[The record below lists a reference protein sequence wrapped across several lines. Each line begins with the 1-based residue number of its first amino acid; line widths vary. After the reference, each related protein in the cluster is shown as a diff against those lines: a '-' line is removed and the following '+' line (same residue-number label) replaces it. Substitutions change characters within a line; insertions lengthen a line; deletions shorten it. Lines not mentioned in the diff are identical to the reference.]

1 MANNLEYTL
10 RLKDLFSKTM
20 QGASNQVKGLDGKM
34 NALKSSL
41 GGLKG
46 AIAGAFAVSS
56 VVSFGKAV
64 IESLKNYQ
72 YFHASLKTMLQ
83 GNEQATNALEAQ
95 LISLAKTTPF
105 ELTEVQTATKQL
117 MAYGFK
123 AGDVVETIRTLG
135 DVSSGIGA
143 PLGDI
148 AYLYGTLKTSGRITL
163 MDLRQFA
170 GRGVPIYEVLAKR
183 LNTTTAAINGL
194 ASAGKIGFRDIEG
207 AFKDMT
213 SAGGQFFNLM
223 DAQSKT
229 VGGQISNMADNWEQ
243 LKVKIGQ
250 SQTGI
255 IAGTTAWINNLLD
268 GLNRG
273 IDAMNMLDKAFEKS
287 AELQY
292 GFYQKYI
299 GAMGDKLNIMFGG
312 GAMKGGYVE
321 MQSYAAQTKEQYVDT
336 SKDKLTALRNQIS
349 LNSMMKMLALDKQ
362 MGALEKNRRFAIL
375 NELKNK
381 NLEAMSLFGMKENK
395 GLATEGAGG
404 VDGGKGVKSLGTGT
418 EVTGQRPQAINI
430 NINELVHELN
440 IQTTNLTEGVGR
452 MKELVSKALLET
464 VNDINLIAMA

>member
-34 NALKSSL
+34 NSLKSSL

-46 AIAGAFAVSS
+46 AIAGAFAVGA

-64 IESLKNYQ
+64 LESLKNYE
-72 YFHASLKTMLQ
+72 YFHASIKVLLF
-83 GNEQATNALEAQ
+83 GNEKAAKALEGQ

-105 ELTEVQTATKQL
+105 SLVEVQQGSKQL
-117 MAYGFK
+117 LAYSF
-123 AGDVVETIRTLG
+123 AATTI
-135 DVSSGIGA
+135 VKNMKM
-143 PLGDI
+143 LGDI
-148 AYLYGTLKTSGRITL
+148 SSGVGKPLGELVYLYGTLKTQGRAFTKDIN
-163 MDLRQFA
+163 QFTTA
-170 GRGVPIYEVLAKR
+170 GINLLPQLAKQFKVTDAEVMQ
-183 LNTTTAAINGL
+183 LVQD
-194 ASAGKIGFRDIEG
+194 GKVG
-207 AFKDMT
+207 FKDVEKAFIAMT
-213 SAGGQFFNLM
+213 SAGGQFFGMM
-223 DAQSKT
+223 DVQSKT
-229 VGGQISNMADNWEQ
+229 VGGQLSMMGDSWEQ

-250 SQTGI
+250 SQTGV

-268 GLNRG
+268 GINRG

-336 SKDKLTALRNQIS
+336 SKDRATALRNQIS
-349 LNSMMKMLALDKQ
+349 LNVMMKMLTLDKK
-362 MGALEKNRRFAIL
+362 MESLEKNRRIAIL

-381 NLEAMSLFGMKENK
+381 NLDNLSLFDLKENK
-395 GLATEGAGG
+395 SQIEGAGG

-440 IQTTNLTEGVGR
+440 IQTNNMIDGAGR
-452 MKELVSKALLET
+452 MKELVSKALLEA

>member
-34 NALKSSL
+34 NSLKSSL

-46 AIAGAFAVSS
+46 AIAGAFAVGT

-83 GNEQATNALEAQ
+83 GNEGATKALETQ
-95 LISLAKTTPF
+95 LITLAKTTPF

-148 AYLYGTLKTSGRITL
+148 AYLYGTLKTSGRVTL

-183 LNTTTAAINGL
+183 LNTTTAAINSL

-229 VGGQISNMADNWEQ
+229 VGGQLSNMGDGWEQ

-255 IAGTTAWINNLLD
+255 LNMTVTWVNSMLDSLND
-268 GLNRG
+268 GL
-273 IDAMNMLDKAFEKS
+273 DASNLMDTAFKGQE
-287 AELQY
+287 ALQY

-299 GAMGDKLNIMFGG
+299 GNLGDKFNSMFGAG
-312 GAMKGGYVE
+312 PMKGGYVD
-321 MQSYAAQTKEQYVDT
+321 MQSYADQSKQYGQAKNIGEAKFNSRFLKEMVAELQGNKEMDFT
-336 SKDKLTALRNQIS
+336 
-349 LNSMMKMLALDKQ
+349 
-362 MGALEKNRRFAIL
+362 EKYRKIAIL
-375 NELKNK
+375 QEQQK
-381 NLEAMSLFGMKENK
+381 NLNNSINLLGTKENK
-395 GLATEGAGG
+395 GIAVAGAGG
-404 VDGGKGVKSLGTGT
+404 VDGGKGTKSLGTGT

>member
-83 GNEQATNALEAQ
+83 GNEKATNALEAQ
-95 LISLAKTTPF
+95 LVSLAKTTPF

-117 MAYGFK
+117 MAYGFI

-135 DVSSGIGA
+135 DVSSGVGA

-148 AYLYGTLKTSGRITL
+148 AYLYGTLKTSGRVTL

-170 GRGVPIYEVLAKR
+170 GRGIPIYETLAKR

-229 VGGQISNMADNWEQ
+229 VGGQLSNMADNWEQ

-250 SQTGI
+250 SQTGM
-255 IAGTTAWINNLLD
+255 IATTTAWINNLLD

-273 IDAMNMLDKAFEKS
+273 IDAMNLLDKAFEKN
-287 AELQY
+287 AQLQF

-299 GAMGDKLNIMFGG
+299 GKMGDKVNALFGIG
-312 GAMKGGYVE
+312 PMKGGQAE
-321 MQSYAAQTKEQYVDT
+321 MEQYAGQTKERYVDT
-336 SKDKLTALRNQIS
+336 SKDKLTALRNQIA
-349 LNSMMKMLALDKQ
+349 LNSMIKLLTLDKQ

-375 NELKNK
+375 NELKGK
-381 NLEAMSLFGMKENK
+381 NLEALSLFDLKENK
-395 GLATEGAGG
+395 SQIGGAGG
-404 VDGGKGVKSLGTGT
+404 VDDGKGVKSLGTGT

-430 NINELVHELN
+430 SIDKLVNELN
-440 IQTTNLTEGVGR
+440 IQTNNMVEGAGR
-452 MKELVSKALLET
+452 MKELVSKALLEA

>member
-83 GNEQATNALEAQ
+83 GNEKATNALEAQ
-95 LISLAKTTPF
+95 LVSLAKTTPF

-135 DVSSGIGA
+135 DVSSGVGA

-148 AYLYGTLKTSGRITL
+148 AYLYGTLKTSGRVTL

-170 GRGVPIYEVLAKR
+170 GRGIPIYETLAKR

-229 VGGQISNMADNWEQ
+229 VGGQLSNMAANWEQ

-250 SQTGI
+250 SQTGM
-255 IAGTTAWINNLLD
+255 IATTTAWINNLLD

-273 IDAMNMLDKAFEKS
+273 IDAMNLLDKAFEKN
-287 AELQY
+287 AQLQF

-299 GAMGDKLNIMFGG
+299 GKMGDKVNALFGIG
-312 GAMKGGYVE
+312 PMKGGQAE
-321 MQSYAAQTKEQYVDT
+321 MEQYAGQTKERYVDT
-336 SKDKLTALRNQIS
+336 SKDKLTALRNQIA
-349 LNSMMKMLALDKQ
+349 LNSMIKLLTLDKQ

-375 NELKNK
+375 NELKGK
-381 NLEAMSLFGMKENK
+381 NLEALSLFDLKENK
-395 GLATEGAGG
+395 SQIGGAGG
-404 VDGGKGVKSLGTGT
+404 VDDGKGVKSLGTGT

-430 NINELVHELN
+430 SIDKLVNELN
-440 IQTTNLTEGVGR
+440 IQTNNMVEGAGR
-452 MKELVSKALLET
+452 MKELVSKALLEA